1 MKRFRD
7 LGFVGALLVL
17 AVGMGWLV
25 AVRSVEPLALD
36 QGLFACFARFV
47 PRGLL
52 PYRDLFDSKPPLF
65 LYLHVLA
72 GHFASDSAAA
82 LWRFETLWL
91 LSTSAVA
98 FGLSLRWGRW
108 AGLAAAALVWLALW
122 SPSWGGYWSR
132 AQAEELLALPA
143 MGAVWAA
150 LAARQQARWALLA
163 GALVGV
169 AGLIKIPGM
178 AVGAACIAVWLE
190 GGALRRVVW
199 MALGLVLPWALAFAW
214 FGVHHGAGPFWESV
228 FVYQRHW
235 AAFIAPPWSGVLSQ
249 FAGMMLTAAP
259 GLLVLAAAGIGFA
272 WRRDR
277 GEALCLA
284 AWIVATAAAV
294 VMQRQLAEYHYLLLM
309 PPLAIAAARGLAG
322 FAGAL
327 RSPRQALQIA
337 GGVGLLAAG
346 LFGLREAAVWS
357 AGYRVDASYRAGS
370 LSRAMFLRAFE
381 RSPFSPATEEEAA
394 QRLRAETQPA
404 DSILVWGL
412 SPGIYA
418 LADRV
423 PATRYPFHQL
433 LLTEAPFSL
442 RWGDLAARRR
452 EFLTALAQHPPAV
465 ILVGT
470 HDANG
475 FEPTDSKTELE
486 QFAPLR
492 TRVEQEYRQQPS
504 IGAFLVYRRL

>member
-1 MKRFRD
+1 VRRFRD
-7 LGFVGALLVL
+7 LGWGAAALVL
-17 AVGMGWLV
+17 ALGLAWLAV
-25 AVRSVEPLALD
+25 VRSAEPLALD

-72 GHFASDSAAA
+72 GRFGSDPAAA

-91 LSTSAVA
+91 AATGAVA
-98 FGLSLRWGRW
+98 FGLGRRWGRW
-108 AGLAAAALVWLALW
+108 AAVAAFGLSWLALW

-143 MGAVWAA
+143 IGAVWAA
-150 LAARQQARWALLA
+150 LSARQDARQALVA

-169 AGLIKIPGM
+169 VGLIKVPGM
-178 AVGAACIAVWLE
+178 AVGAACIAAWLE
-190 GGALRRVVW
+190 GGLWRRVAW
-199 MALGLVLPWALAFAW
+199 MALGFAAPWALAFVW
-214 FGVHHGAGPFWESV
+214 FGLHHGAGPFWEAV

-235 AAFIAPPWSGVLSQ
+235 AAFIAPPWSSVLAQ
-249 FAGMMLTAAP
+249 FGGMMAAHAP
-259 GLLVLAAAGIGFA
+259 GLLLLAAAGVGFS

-284 AWIVATAAAV
+284 VWIVAAAV
-294 VMQRQLAEYHYLLLM
+294 AIVLQRQLAEYHYLLLM

-322 FAGAL
+322 LAEAL
-327 RSPRQALQIA
+327 RSPRQILQIA

-346 LFGLREAAVWS
+346 LFGLREAAALA
-357 AGYRVDASYRAGS
+357 AGYRADASYRAGT
-370 LSRAMFLRAFE
+370 LSRAAYLRSFE
-381 RSPFSPATEEEAA
+381 RGPFSPATEEEAA
-394 QRLRAETQPA
+394 RRLRGETQPG

-418 LADRV
+418 LADRM

-442 RWGDLAARRR
+442 RYGSLSARRDDFLAALER
-452 EFLTALAQHPPAV
+452 HPPAV

-470 HDANG
+470 NDANG
-475 FEPTDSKTELE
+475 FEPTDSTTELE
-486 QFAPLR
+486 QFPPLR
-492 TRVEQEYRQQPS
+492 ERVEREYRADSP